1 MKKMLNR
8 GGEEVKEADELVNG
22 RERSVR
28 TVWEVEINWKNAGC

>member
-8 GGEEVKEADELVNG
+8 GGEEVKEAVELANG

-28 TVWEVEINWKNAGC
+28 NVWEVEINWKNAGC